1 MKNLNSH
8 TRQIIALFIALNV
21 FLFSYKL
28 NFETVILL
36 TWCVYSGVNLFLD
49 WLIILK
55 NTANEVK
62 KFAADKDSSKAFIFI
77 FILFGALFSLLAVF
91 ILLLSVKKNTTQFAT
106 QALLSVI
113 SVVLSWFLIHT
124 VFTLRYA
131 HLFYLKLQ
139 KGQVKGLSFPGGQ
152 DPDYTDF
159 AYFSFTIG
167 MTFQVSD
174 IEIVSK
180 EIRKLAL
187 LQGIL
192 SFVFNTAIIAL
203 SINLI
208 SGLLAK

>member
-8 TRQIIALFIALNV
+8 TRQIIAIFITLNV
-21 FLFSYKL
+21 LLFSYKL
-28 NFETVILL
+28 HLETVILL
-36 TWCVYSGVNLFLD
+36 SWCAYSSVNLVLD
-49 WLIILK
+49 WYIIIK
-55 NTANEVK
+55 NTPSEVK
-62 KFAADKDSSKAFIFI
+62 MFAADRDSSKVFVFIFI
-77 FILFGALFSLLAVF
+77 VFGAIFSLLAVF
-91 ILLLSVKKNTTQFAT
+91 ILLLSVKKNTTEFAT
-106 QALLSVI
+106 HALLSVI

-131 HLFYLKLQ
+131 HLFYRKLQ
-139 KGQVKGLSFPGGQ
+139 KGQAKGLCFPGGEE
-152 DPDYTDF
+152 PNYTDF

-174 IEIVSK
+174 VEIVSK

-192 SFVFNTAIIAL
+192 SFAFNTAIITL

-208 SGLLAK
+208 SSLLAK